1 MARVPRER
9 EATGRLRRE
18 ARDSAVRLQ
27 CVFGFIQNWIED
39 LDLPEDRDRLTGA
52 VIALLRV
59 EREAQRQFPGL
70 TR

>member
-1 MARVPRER
+1 MARSIRGRAPP
-9 EATGRLRRE
+9 GRLHRE

-27 CVFGFIQNWIED
+27 HVFGLIQRWIED
-39 LDLPEDRDRLTGA
+39 LDLPEDQDRLTGA
-52 VIALLRV
+52 AVALLRV